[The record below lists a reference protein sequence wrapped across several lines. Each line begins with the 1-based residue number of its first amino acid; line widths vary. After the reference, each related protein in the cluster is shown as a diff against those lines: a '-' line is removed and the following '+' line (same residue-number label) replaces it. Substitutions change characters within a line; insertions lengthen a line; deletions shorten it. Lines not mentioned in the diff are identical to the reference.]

1 MTQSTPRLAAP
12 ILASPRRTRLAAR
25 LIAPLAFAASLFGIT
40 PTFAQSNPVT
50 IRAVMNG
57 DLRSLDPL
65 WTIAPQTRI
74 HAYMVYDTL
83 LGADDQLKIQ
93 PQMVDRWTESAD
105 RLTYTFTLRDK
116 LTFSDG
122 TPVTAT
128 DVIASLK
135 RWMVVDSAGQYLAEY
150 LAALEAPDAN
160 SFVIR
165 LKEPFPQLIY
175 SLGKPSAVPTFVFPA
190 RIIDGLPAS
199 KQLTDPTGS
208 GPFIMKRDEW
218 QSGNKVVYIR
228 NPTYVPRAEP
238 ASAISGGK
246 RVHVDRV
253 EWLNI
258 TDPATQVAALKTGEI
273 DFIQFAPPD
282 ILADLRKTKG
292 IVVKPLW
299 PVGIQGHMRLNWTNP
314 PFDNQGIRHAI
325 HNFVFQPDMI
335 MAVMG
340 NMEDGKVCGAMM
352 MCGSATGSEAGA
364 ELLLSTDP
372 APVRLKR
379 GIEMMRA
386 AGYKNEP
393 IVILDATDQVMQHN
407 ATLVLVDAMRKAGVN
422 VDLQTVDWAT
432 VTSRRTIRG
441 PGSNGWHI
449 IMTTGGQV
457 AGVNPAFSILAPARC
472 EKSFPGWPCDQRY
485 EDLRSAWLKES
496 DPGKS
501 RALAVDIQKRGMEIG
516 HSIPYG
522 EYLLPAAWRD
532 SLDGVVSVPE
542 HVVFW
547 GMRKR
552 PGAR

>member
-1 MTQSTPRLAAP
+1 MTATIQ
-12 ILASPRRTRLAAR
+12 RLAAR
-25 LIAPLAFAASLFGIT
+25 LIAPLLIAPLALAASLIGVS
-40 PTFAQSNPVT
+40 PAVAQSNPVT

-116 LTFSDG
+116 LSFSDG
-122 TPVTAT
+122 APVTAT

-496 DPGKS
+496 DPVKS